1 MFNLPYV
8 PTADGLIDKSFRKGS
23 KIAKAKRSTRKPKE
37 IRLRKSEEARVET
50 IAKAIQSDLKALI
63 KHFPSYEQ
71 LPVFYQRLLDI
82 KIDKDHYKKSLGAV
96 QWCLKNIQQLR
107 METLRDIQRNK
118 DTKLAKEFLGRSASM
133 VKRISGDLDNL
144 IEIKQT
150 LRGFPTVEE
159 VPTLVIA
166 GYANVGKSTFMH
178 NLTGSKVKIASYPF
192 TTQRIL
198 IGHKRLRYQRYQIV
212 DSPGLLDRSMKDR
225 NKIELQ
231 AILAMK
237 ELADVIL
244 FLIDPTM
251 DIESQLSLLKEVGEI
266 SPRLVVVINKMDIA
280 DEGVIEDLEGRLK
293 NPMKISARN
302 PGDCGRVFKEIFG

>member
-23 KIAKAKRSTRKPKE
+23 KVAKAKRSTRKLKE
-37 IRLRKSEEARVET
+37 IRLRKSEEARVEAV
-50 IAKAIQSDLKALI
+50 AKTIQSDLKALI

-82 KIDKDHYKKSLGAV
+82 RIDKDRYKKSLGAV

-107 METLRDIQRNK
+107 TETLRDIRRSK
-118 DTKLAKEFLGRSASM
+118 DTAPAKEFLGRSASM

-166 GYANVGKSTFMH
+166 GYTNVGKSTFMR
-178 NLTGSKVKIASYPF
+178 NLTGSEVEVASYPF

-198 IGHKRLRYQRYQIV
+198 IGHKKLRYQRYQII
-212 DSPGLLDRSMKDR
+212 DSPGLLDRSMKER

-251 DIESQLSLLKEVGEI
+251 DIESQLSLLKEVEEI
-266 SPRLVVVINKMDIA
+266 SPRLFVAINKMDIA
-280 DEGVIEDLEGRLK
+280 DEGIIEDLGGRLK

-302 PGDCGRVFKEIFG
+302 PGDCERVFKEIFG